1 MPIAHDYIR
10 ATLERFEGKGLTKGY
25 VPSKN
30 GVPLG
35 VSGVTIGTGVDL
47 GQQTADRLLHMG
59 VPPAVVDKFTPYLGL
74 KKTDAQAALRALPLI
89 LSPAEVESLDQAVI
103 SRYTRDI
110 AARYDR
116 DAPAATFSSLPKE
129 AQAVL
134 VSILFQRGLAYPA
147 KAPQLWRALLAGHWQ
162 AAATWLQSPANG
174 GGYHSR
180 RKAEGEMLTE
190 LGGASGG
197 QREGAAL
204 PLDSLPRRGAAP
216 FETRIGED
224 GVWWEK
230 HCGRM

>member
-1 MPIAHDYIR
+1 MSIDHSYIR

-47 GQQTADRLLHMG
+47 GQQTADRLLNMG
-59 VPPAVVDKFTPYLGL
+59 VPPETVAKFAPYLGL
-74 KKTDAQAALRALPLI
+74 KKTAAQAALRQSPLV
-89 LSPAEVESLDQAVI
+89 LSPAEVEALDRAVI

-116 DAPAATFSSLPKE
+116 DAPAATFANLPKQ

-134 VSILFQRGLAYPA
+134 VSILFQRGLGYPA
-147 KAPQLWRALLAGHWQ
+147 KAPQLWQALLIGHWS
-162 AAATWLQSPANG
+162 AAADWLRNPANG

-180 RKAEGEMLTE
+180 RKAEGEILE
-190 LGGASGG
+190 SIPAIGA
-197 QREGAAL
+197 ENNKK
-204 PLDSLPRRGAAP
+204 
-216 FETRIGED
+216 I
-224 GVWWEK
+224 
-230 HCGRM
+230 